1 MSTHAFILD
10 PEAFQMRNP
19 YNNPLNPQM
28 GYNCPQVQCQE
39 CNCDVDCVCP
49 ACENTVVQDTDLLC
63 AHMTENI
70 NQNQNTI
77 CEFSNFFQ
85 KLSKNRYFRDES
97 NTKSALYGTGN
108 HTGLYP
114 RDNISYYISGS
125 QKTM

>member
-1 MSTHAFILD
+1 
-10 PEAFQMRNP
+10 MRNP
-19 YNNPLNPQM
+19 YYNPLNPHAIP
-28 GYNCPQVQCQE
+28 YNCPQVQCQE

-77 CEFSNFFQ
+77 CEFLIFLKKYQ
-85 KLSKNRYFRDES
+85 KNQYFRDES

-108 HTGLYP
+108 HTGLYS
-114 RDNISYYISGS
+114 RDNISDYISGS

>member
-1 MSTHAFILD
+1 MLTNAFILD
-10 PEAFQMRNP
+10 LEAFQMRNP
-19 YNNPLNPQM
+19 YNNQLNPHM

-77 CEFSNFFQ
+77 CEFSNFE
-85 KLSKNRYFRDES
+85 KN
-97 NTKSALYGTGN
+97 
-108 HTGLYP
+108 
-114 RDNISYYISGS
+114 I
-125 QKTM
+125 